1 MKNVKLLKYLIFL
14 QNMYYLKQVLFAVIT
29 KLNNIKD
36 FYLEKDIELL

>member
-1 MKNVKLLKYLIFL
+1 MKNVKLLKYLICL